1 MGQFLNSINE
11 VRKNYNKYDEWEQ
24 VQADE
29 RARKEYLAKELDIPQ
44 DKLELTNKRAQAVVR
59 ATEIMDARSE
69 DNCENMEQLTSM
81 LSAVPILGLAL
92 AQMPIINFA
101 DKKLTAK
108 IKEKMKK
115 INAEVNGKNITDEQT
130 KIKLKEYNKLSEKA
144 ANISRKVQTRGPF
157 VLLGVMLAST
167 IGMILWSTSKQ
178 KEASRIGRYQAK
190 QNELKG
196 L

>member
-92 AQMPIINFA
+92 AQIPIINFA

-130 KIKLKEYNKLSEKA
+130 KIKLKEYNKLSEA
-144 ANISRKVQTRGPF
+144 
-157 VLLGVMLAST
+157 
-167 IGMILWSTSKQ
+167 
-178 KEASRIGRYQAK
+178 
-190 QNELKG
+190 
-196 L
+196 